1 MILVV
6 VVMVVFVVKIWI
18 LGCYTHQGSY
28 KILQKKRHKVNNI
41 VTIHVFIYFQ
51 QKTKEDEK
59 NGCKSIFPCRRQN
72 AFFYHISIC
81 FHHKAK
87 EAAATPSKR
96 MFHLCLSV
104 HYFSNKSHLSWAH
117 LTFTNLLG
125 EMWDYVSFHASK
137 NVIELR
143 CLEPPLHVYNKKKTE
158 QITNQAIVF
167 IFFVYA
173 FACRNC

>member
-1 MILVV
+1 MKLERNEMKTTGNKAQMILVV

-28 KILQKKRHKVNNI
+28 KILQKNA
-41 VTIHVFIYFQ
+41 
-51 QKTKEDEK
+51 TKLTTLLRYMFSYTSNRRRRRTEK

-87 EAAATPSKR
+87 EAAAAATPSKR

-125 EMWDYVSFHASK
+125 EM
-137 NVIELR
+137 
-143 CLEPPLHVYNKKKTE
+143 
-158 QITNQAIVF
+158 
-167 IFFVYA
+167 
-173 FACRNC
+173 